1 VVQIAGADAAVAR
14 ALLRVDVRDH
24 VACFQAL
31 LAAALSSA
39 GSLAGS
45 VPDGYVLLVTVR
57 VLLAFAAALADSLD
71 EVDDQDSEDGV
82 VSCVQPVLA
91 RCHGRHFLP

>member
-1 VVQIAGADAAVAR
+1 MTTDLDEPVSIASITADGSGPPVP
-14 ALLRVDVRDH
+14 LLI
-24 VACFQAL
+24 
-31 LAAALSSA
+31 
-39 GSLAGS
+39 
-45 VPDGYVLLVTVR
+45 DGYALPVTVR

>member
-1 VVQIAGADAAVAR
+1 VIIATITAA
-14 ALLRVDVRDH
+14 
-24 VACFQAL
+24 
-31 LAAALSSA
+31 
-39 GSLAGS
+39 GGELAG
-45 VPDGYVLLVTVR
+45 PLLIDGYVLLVTVR